1 MAKYPRYYTNSNEI
15 DKILL
20 KNYLNSDNICNDKT
34 LEKII
39 VDKRTEIIKKHE
51 ETRSIWYSQS
61 GKKWCTKLGT
71 EKRLVRLNERG
82 DLENAIIE
90 FYLTEE
96 KLTAT
101 VNDVFQE
108 WLQYETTHTEHDMK
122 TINEYE
128 GEYKRF
134 LAGTEFAST
143 AIHSVTNMDI
153 IRLLK
158 SIVTG
163 GEKIHRKRYASVKT
177 IIRTLFNYARIHMEI
192 DCIPVMNILTD
203 IHFPDAAFKA
213 KDNDD
218 AKQVFKHSEIIKI
231 KEELKDT
238 ENLLELGILLALE
251 TGVRV
256 GELCTL
262 KRECLKDDYLIIKYS
277 QHKYKRDG
285 KFHYYAG
292 APKKGKER
300 IVVLNYDAKKII
312 QKILS
317 MHDSEWLF
325 PDGTDA
331 TQWRKAHCF
340 DGAIRRVCQRLGI
353 AERSMHKLRKTYASY
368 ILNYIGEENEQVTEK
383 LAQMQL
389 GHADISTTQ
398 QSYHYDIFDTDEKV
412 KILGGIK
419 IG

>member
-1 MAKYPRYYTNSNEI
+1 I
-15 DKILL
+15 DKTLL
-20 KNYLNSDNICNDKT
+20 KNYLNSGNICNDKT
-34 LEKII
+34 FEEII
-39 VDKRTEIIKKHE
+39 MTQREEIIKKHAE
-51 ETRSIWYSQS
+51 RRSIWYNSDS
-61 GKKWCTKLGT
+61 NKWCTKLGT
-71 EKRLVRLNERG
+71 KKRLVRLKERE

-143 AIHSVTNMDI
+143 PIHSVTEMDI
-153 IRLLK
+153 VRLLK
-158 SIVTG
+158 AIVTG

-177 IIRTLFNYARIHMEI
+177 IIRTLFNFARIHMDIE
-192 DCIPVMNILTD
+192 CITVTNILTD

-213 KDNDD
+213 NNNDD

-262 KRECLKDDYLIIKYS
+262 KRECLKDDYLIVKYS

-285 KFHYYAG
+285 KFQYHIG
-292 APKKGKER
+292 APKRGKER
-300 IVVLNYDAKKII
+300 TVVLNPDAKKII

-317 MHDSEWLF
+317 LHDNEWLF

-368 ILNYIGEENEQVTEK
+368 ILAQEKAGVTDKIAQV
-383 LAQMQL
+383 QL

-398 QSYHYDIFDTDEKV
+398 QSYHYDIFDTDEKI
-412 KILGGIK
+412 KILGSIK